1 MGKFKIWEILLFVAV
16 ILLGAIAYESH
27 KANSSSRYVMV
38 NNNPWEL
45 LDTHTGNFWS
55 YKYPKLELTGGDTTY
70 VYKWTL
76 FTPGPGQT
84 VKADTSWGV
93 NK

>member
-1 MGKFKIWEILLFVAV
+1 MAV

-55 YKYPKLELTGGDTTY
+55 YKYPKLDLTGGDTTY

-76 FTPGPGQT
+76 FTPGPGHT